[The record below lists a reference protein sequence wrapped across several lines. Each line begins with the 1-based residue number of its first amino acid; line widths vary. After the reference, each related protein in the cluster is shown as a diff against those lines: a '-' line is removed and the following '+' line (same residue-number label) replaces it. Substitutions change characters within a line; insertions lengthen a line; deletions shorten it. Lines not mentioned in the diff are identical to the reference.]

1 MKQRYGF
8 LLTPTWLGWLAVCA
22 LFAVACVF
30 LGQWQMDRRDQA
42 LDEIDRVVSNY
53 DEDPVPFGEV
63 RELFAAPE
71 AEDEWTVAEATGEYL
86 QEDML
91 LVRNRGHGGSVGYE
105 QLVPFRIT
113 EGSAAGEVVVLSRGW
128 LPTHSEDGGRPAA
141 LPDPPQGNVDVVL
154 RLKPGEPAINRD
166 APEGQLASID
176 LEEYQGGL
184 GYEIL
189 TGAYGLMA
197 EESPAPQSAPQQ
209 LARPDLDEGPHLSY
223 SMQWIAFGLLGF
235 VGWGYAARIQ
245 ARNNDMDMLAD
256 EEDGRHMAAGVPKQD
271 RLREAKRVHRIR
283 SGKLSDEDMEDAWV
297 EEQLSR

>member
-1 MKQRYGF
+1 MKDRYSF
-8 LLTPTWLGWLAVCA
+8 LLTPTWLGWFAVCA

-42 LDEIDRVVSNY
+42 LEEIDRVVSNY
-53 DEDPVPFGEV
+53 DEEPVPFGEV
-63 RELFAAPE
+63 SELFADPD

-86 QEDML
+86 DEDML
-91 LVRNRGHGGSVGYE
+91 LVRNRGHGGAVGYE

-113 EGSAAGEVVVLSRGW
+113 EGSAAGETVVISRGW
-128 LPTHSEDGGRPAA
+128 LPTHSEDGGRPAV
-141 LPDPPQGNVDVVL
+141 LPDPPQGQADVVL
-154 RLKPGEPAINRD
+154 RLKPGEPAIGRD

-176 LEEYQGGL
+176 LDEYQGEL
-184 GYEIL
+184 DYEIL

-197 EESPAPQSAPQQ
+197 EESPAPQAAPQQ

-223 SMQWIAFGLLGF
+223 SMQWIAFGMLGF
-235 VGWGYAARIQ
+235 IGWGYAARIQ
-245 ARNNDMDMLAD
+245 ARNNDLDLLAE
-256 EEDGRHMAAGVPKQD
+256 EEDGRHMASGASKQE

-283 SGKLSDEDMEDAWV
+283 SGRLSDEDMEDAWV

>member
-1 MKQRYGF
+1 MKGRYSF

-42 LDEIDRVVSNY
+42 LEEIDRVVSNY
-53 DEDPVPFGEV
+53 DEDPVPFAEV
-63 RELFAAPE
+63 RDLFADPDAQ
-71 AEDEWTVAEATGEYL
+71 DEWTVAAATGEYL
-86 QEDML
+86 EDDML
-91 LVRNRGHGGSVGYE
+91 LVRNRGHAGSVGYE

-113 EGSAAGEVVVLSRGW
+113 QGAAAGETVILSRGW
-128 LPTHSEDGGRPAA
+128 LPTHSEDGGRPGY
-141 LPDPPQGNVDVVL
+141 LPRPPQGEVDVVL
-154 RLKPGEPAINRD
+154 RLKPAEPAISRD
-166 APEGQLASID
+166 APEGQLPSID
-176 LEEYQGGL
+176 LQEYQDEVS
-184 GYEIL
+184 YEIL

-235 VGWGYAARIQ
+235 IGWGYAARIQ
-245 ARNNDMDMLAD
+245 ARNNDLDMLAQ
-256 EEDGRHMAAGVPKQD
+256 EDGRHMASGASKQE
-271 RLREAKRVHRIR
+271 RLREARRVHRLR
-283 SGKLSDEDMEDAWV
+283 SGRLSDEDMEDAWV